1 MDASAAVPPVLLMLA
16 LLLAN
21 AFFVAAEYAL
31 VRVRQTQ
38 LDELAQQGGARARL
52 AARMGRE
59 LESYVSTA
67 QLGVTLA
74 SLLLGFVGEPA
85 VAHLIEPA
93 FGWLAERSEAA
104 FHVVSFVLTFAV
116 VTYVTMVVGELAP
129 KYLAIQRALA
139 IALWCAYPLDLF
151 HRLTYPYAALVNR
164 SARWVVAI
172 FGGKPAGELDA
183 HSEEELRMLI
193 AASTRRGILQESERV
208 IVGNALDFAD
218 TLVRQVMVPRTEMIA
233 VPDDLSREGI
243 VALAREHPVSRFPV
257 YHGDLDDIVGVVHL
271 RDLATRGEDGLLAKD
286 VMRRVPAIPETLP
299 LDRALAEFRKQR
311 ASLVIVLDEFG
322 GTAGLVT
329 LEDIVEEVVGEVR
342 DEFERDVPPGI
353 RPDGPGALLVD
364 GLTALDEVRERTG
377 LVLEDEQSDSVGGM
391 VFGRLGRPPVVGD
404 AVEVEG
410 WRFVVTQIDGRRVAQ
425 VRAERSPAA

>member
-21 AFFVAAEYAL
+21 AFFVAAEFAF

-38 LDELAQQGGARARL
+38 LDELAQAGSARARL
-52 AARMGRE
+52 AARIGRE
-59 LESYVSTA
+59 LESYVSVA

-85 VAHLIEPA
+85 VGRLIEPA

-104 FHVVSFVLTFAV
+104 FHVVSFTLTFAV
-116 VTYVTMVVGELAP
+116 ITYVTVVLGELAP

-139 IALWCAYPLDLF
+139 IALWCAYPLELF
-151 HRLTYPYAALVNR
+151 RRLTYPYTTLVNR
-164 SARWVVAI
+164 SARWVIGLV
-172 FGGKPAGELDA
+172 GGKPASELDA

-233 VPDDLSREGI
+233 VADDLSREGI
-243 VALAREHPVSRFPV
+243 VALARQHPFSRFPV
-257 YHGDLDDIVGVVHL
+257 YHRDVDDIVGVVHL
-271 RDLATRGEDGLLAKD
+271 RDLATRAEDDALAKD
-286 VMRRVPAIPETLP
+286 VMRRVPAIPETMP

-364 GLTALDEVRERTG
+364 GLTALDEVRESIG
-377 LVLEDEQSDSVGGM
+377 LVLEAETSDSVGGM
-391 VFGRLGRPPVVGD
+391 VFGRLGRPPAVGD
-404 AVEVEG
+404 AIEVEG
-410 WRFVVTQIDGRRVAQ
+410 WRFAVTQIDGRRVAQ
-425 VRAERSPAA
+425 VRAERSPVA